1 MSESQ
6 SCLICG
12 ASPTG
17 LWGLCEDCASLWAR
31 GMLRTLG
38 AMSPDLKV
46 RYIKCFGAAA
56 DEQLKESVVMLAETL
71 KEMGLVHKDNLP
83 AGLSSPPVAAEDDS
97 VVSWA
102 AKLHEERGLTIGK

>member
-17 LWGLCEDCASLWAR
+17 FWGLCGDCEAFWIA
-31 GMLRTLG
+31 GMLRMLG
-38 AMSPDLKV
+38 AVSPDLKE
-46 RYIKCFGAAA
+46 RCHMHLGMATDKHMRTSYAI
-56 DEQLKESVVMLAETL
+56 LAETL
-71 KEMGLVHKDNLP
+71 KQMGLVHKNNLP

-97 VVSWA
+97 VASWA